1 MSSIKCDDV
10 LAQQKEREQS
20 EGEEE
25 GGEAE
30 KGKGRKRKAEAFG
43 ENNELVAK
51 PFRVISQASFPL
63 IYLVLSLSAINDYDR
78 SRSESDF

>member
-1 MSSIKCDDV
+1 MKG
-10 LAQQKEREQS
+10 RRRR
-20 EGEEE
+20 
-25 GGEAE
+25 GEAE

-63 IYLVLSLSAINDYDR
+63 IYLVLILSAINGYDR
-78 SRSESDF
+78 SQSESDF

>member
-1 MSSIKCDDV
+1 MK
-10 LAQQKEREQS
+10 RRRR
-20 EGEEE
+20 

-30 KGKGRKRKAEAFG
+30 EGKGRKRKAEAFS

-63 IYLVLSLSAINDYDR
+63 IYLVLILSAINDYDR
-78 SRSESDF
+78 SQSESDF